1 MKRISTIIMAL
12 VMVMTMVQ
20 CKKDSQT
27 TPDNQDN
34 VVTITLD
41 VKNNNGSRVDV
52 NTTTGTV
59 DFETGDKVYV
69 GSGGKYVGFLTH
81 NGTNFVGNITN
92 PTENQPLQFYF
103 LGNVTPTETL
113 SAGTTEECSVI
124 ISDQTE
130 DLPVISCAAS
140 NENYV
145 SGLTSYTGH
154 LLNKCA
160 LVKFNV
166 TTPSNSPI
174 CITGM
179 KNKVTVDFTQNT
191 VTPSIDGEGVIML
204 PAGSGES
211 VEKWAILLPQEALE
225 EGEEG
230 SAYSEDGV
238 YSGTRP
244 EIPTISEN
252 EYLADGITLTIDDSG
267 VPVGA
272 INGLFTINENG
283 DQVCFSQGNLQYQA
297 STNIWR
303 FAENQWDYVG
313 SGNINI
319 SEIYTG
325 WIDLFGWA
333 TSGWNNGNIYYQPWN
348 TQDND
353 NYNMGYGYGPNSN
366 LTNAYANSDWG
377 VYNPI
382 INGGNQPSQWR
393 TLTREEWVYV
403 FNWRITLSGIRYV
416 RAKVNNVN
424 GIILLPDDWDPI
436 YFSLNTHQYN
446 TNYSSN
452 VITASQWNVLE
463 YHGAVFL
470 PAAGY
475 RDGTLVTS
483 VGFEGLYWS
492 TSYYDMAHAY
502 CVYIS
507 DPGQD
512 PQLHN
517 VRKSGLS
524 VRLVRDV
531 E

>member
-1 MKRISTIIMAL
+1 M
-12 VMVMTMVQ
+12 
-20 CKKDSQT
+20 
-27 TPDNQDN
+27 
-34 VVTITLD
+34 
-41 VKNNNGSRVDV
+41 
-52 NTTTGTV
+52 
-59 DFETGDKVYV
+59 
-69 GSGGKYVGFLTH
+69 
-81 NGTNFVGNITN
+81 
-92 PTENQPLQFYF
+92 
-103 LGNVTPTETL
+103 
-113 SAGTTEECSVI
+113 
-124 ISDQTE
+124 
-130 DLPVISCAAS
+130 
-140 NENYV
+140 
-145 SGLTSYTGH
+145 
-154 LLNKCA
+154 
-160 LVKFNV
+160 
-166 TTPSNSPI
+166 
-174 CITGM
+174 
-179 KNKVTVDFTQNT
+179 
-191 VTPSIDGEGVIML
+191 DGEGVIML
-204 PAGSGES
+204 PAGSGEN

-230 SAYSEDGV
+230 SAYSEDGA

-244 EIPTISEN
+244 EIPTINEN
-252 EYLADGITLTIDDSG
+252 GYLAEGIILTIDIGG

-333 TSGWNNGNIYYQPWN
+333 TSGWNNGNIYYQPWD

-366 LTNAYANSDWG
+366 LTNAYANADWG

-403 FNWRITLSGIRYV
+403 FNNRITLSGIRHV

-483 VGFEGLYWS
+483 VGFDGHYWS
-492 TSYYDMAHAY
+492 TSYSNTAHAY
-502 CVYIS
+502 YVYICDTGL
-507 DPGQD
+507 DP
-512 PQLHN
+512 LESN
-517 VRKSGLS
+517 IRKGGLS